1 MVVLGD
7 TGRNFGA
14 GMSGGV
20 AYVYNADGQFERDLN
35 TELVELE
42 SLDEA
47 DLEFVHGAV
56 TKHYDYTDSAVAAR
70 VLANWP
76 RERQLFAKVMPRD
89 YKRVLTAIKR
99 AELDGRNIDDAVM
112 EAARG

>member
-1 MVVLGD
+1 M
-7 TGRNFGA
+7 
-14 GMSGGV
+14 
-20 AYVYNADGQFERDLN
+20 
-35 TELVELE
+35 ELE

-47 DLEFVHGAV
+47 DIDFVHGAV
-56 TKHYDYTDSAVAAR
+56 TDHYRYTDSAVAER
-70 VLANWP
+70 ILANWA